1 MSKKGSDK
9 RRTAGPLRDWHL
21 WRAVGKTVNPIPH
34 RKTSDPKTLLDEL
47 DAALN
52 ARGKSEKAD
61 RDAAPRIAPAP
72 MPSARPVISA
82 ARPPVDKPIEPGL
95 KKRLERGHLPIDAT
109 LDLHGLT
116 QDEAQAAL
124 HRFIPARAARGD
136 RTILVITGKG
146 LKKTGYLQI
155 EQKGVLRSMVPV
167 WLKAPEL
174 APFIA
179 GVDRAHQSHGG
190 EGALYVRL
198 KRKREDWF

>member
-9 RRTAGPLRDWHL
+9 RKTSGPLRDWHL
-21 WRAVGKTVNPIPH
+21 WREVGKTVNPIQR
-34 RKTSDPKTLLDEL
+34 RKTQDPKALLDEL

-52 ARGKSEKAD
+52 ARPQPDKPPKDAPP
-61 RDAAPRIAPAP
+61 RLAAPS

-82 ARPPVDKPIEPGL
+82 ARPPLDKPIEPGL
-95 KKRLERGHLPIDAT
+95 RKRLERGHLPIDAT
-109 LDLHGLT
+109 LDLHGMT
-116 QDEAQAAL
+116 QEEAHAAL

-174 APFIA
+174 APFVA

-190 EGALYVRL
+190 EGALYIRL
-198 KRKREDWF
+198 KRKREHRP